1 MISDQGNF
9 KVTMKRL
16 ALCYPDL
23 LGQSSKSQLC
33 GSIGSLIIFKES
45 QFADC
50 CDFPEADGEC
60 VDPWSVKWVVV
71 VPGTVSDFLRTKYF
85 WYIVGQL
92 PRKAIVTKGTANYE
106 VNVV

>member
-16 ALCYPDL
+16 ALCYPDV

-45 QFADC
+45 QFANC
-50 CDFPEADGEC
+50 CDFPEADREC
-60 VDPWSVKWVVV
+60 VGPWSVKWVVV
-71 VPGTVSDFLRTKYF
+71 VPGTVADFLRTKYVRRLL
-85 WYIVGQL
+85 YCRIIVEARRLSQ
-92 PRKAIVTKGTANYE
+92 KEQQTTK
-106 VNVV
+106 